1 MIKDHKVYQSIKDE
15 SILSDV
21 ILNEKFQEFKETNK
35 YKEMMTKRRFTKN
48 NNIDMLNK
56 LEEQYSRQAI
66 LKLNELQYEQ
76 AHKNGFN
83 LLDTT
88 DQDFLSK
95 KQEIEDAG
103 GEIVDIPLSKFVFFV
118 KNPSDTITLYRGVAD
133 QTKGE
138 TENYIKEGLPERSV
152 DIYNK
157 YSLDYIKSP
166 EFLEEYT
173 PARENDDPRISFAV
187 ITTSDRG
194 IASGYSRDLPDGD
207 DSSYFYEFEIPKELG
222 IFYTFWYF

>member
-1 MIKDHKVYQSIKDE
+1 
-15 SILSDV
+15 
-21 ILNEKFQEFKETNK
+21 
-35 YKEMMTKRRFTKN
+35 
-48 NNIDMLNK
+48 
-56 LEEQYSRQAI
+56 
-66 LKLNELQYEQ
+66 
-76 AHKNGFN
+76 
-83 LLDTT
+83 
-88 DQDFLSK
+88 
-95 KQEIEDAG
+95 
-103 GEIVDIPLSKFVFFV
+103 
-118 KNPSDTITLYRGVAD
+118 TITLYRGVAD

-222 IFYTFWYF
+222 IFYKYGQPHFEHEVSIPFGISEKYIKKVYRRIGDESAESDAHEFVANYELIYKQQEEKSKYQDEIEDAINSGSPLINALAET

>member
-1 MIKDHKVYQSIKDE
+1 GVDFRKVHAAVGKTAFYDEEGAETSYLKGLRKKDAKLIEIPNPYRAQTLALFKERFGIELDESSIDNNGNQDFSFEEFFTRKEKDIPKMIKDHKVYQSIKDE

-88 DQDFLSK
+88 DQDFLS
-95 KQEIEDAG
+95 
-103 GEIVDIPLSKFVFFV
+103 
-118 KNPSDTITLYRGVAD
+118 
-133 QTKGE
+133 
-138 TENYIKEGLPERSV
+138 
-152 DIYNK
+152 
-157 YSLDYIKSP
+157 
-166 EFLEEYT
+166 
-173 PARENDDPRISFAV
+173 
-187 ITTSDRG
+187 
-194 IASGYSRDLPDGD
+194 
-207 DSSYFYEFEIPKELG
+207 
-222 IFYTFWYF
+222 